1 MATERIKRALELA
14 RAEREGRNAAVAPLL
29 SLTDLPEA
37 AEESEAVEAEEPV
50 APAAYEERPVEL
62 TGRFL
67 RTREVEVRGEALR
80 RGRLLGPGLQGPL
93 APCFRMLRTQVL
105 QRLRA
110 RQWNSLAV
118 VSATPAEGKTT
129 ISINLAMAVSADPTH
144 SALLVDFDLRKP
156 SVARRLGIDV
166 TAGAED
172 VLAGTVDVASA
183 FVRLQGYER
192 LMILAAGGPVPHS
205 SEVLASPAARDLAEE
220 LKDRYADRIVIY
232 DLPPLLGADDA
243 LTFLPHVDAAI
254 LVVAEGKT
262 KREHLQRALELL
274 KDTPIVGTVLN
285 QSRGAAQEYY
295 PY

>member
-29 SLTDLPEA
+29 SLTEPA
-37 AEESEAVEAEEPV
+37 MPAEPAGAVD
-50 APAAYEERPVEL
+50 APIAPAYEEAPVEL

-67 RTREVEVRGEALR
+67 RTREVEVSSEALR

-93 APCFRMLRTQVL
+93 SQCFRMLRTQVL

-110 RQWNSLAV
+110 RKWNSLAV
-118 VSATPAEGKTT
+118 VSATPDEGKTT
-129 ISINLAMAVSADPTH
+129 VSINLAMAVSADPTH

-156 SVARRLGIDV
+156 SIARRLGIDV
-166 TAGAED
+166 TVGAEH
-172 VLAGTVDVASA
+172 VLAGSADVATA

-192 LMILAAGGPVPHS
+192 LMILAASGPVPHS
-205 SEVLASPAARDLAEE
+205 SEVLASTAARDLAEE
-220 LKDRYADRIVIY
+220 LKARYADRIVIY

-254 LVVAEGKT
+254 VVVAEGMT
-262 KREHLQRALELL
+262 KKEHLQRALELL